1 MKHFY
6 TLFLLFTISL
16 SFSQRKYSQSYFS
29 NPMDIPLVVA
39 GTFGELRSNH
49 FHSGIDLKTQQKEGV
64 PILAPANGYIYRIKV
79 AQYGFG
85 KVLYVKHPS
94 GFTTV
99 FAHLQKFAPRI
110 QKYVKDIQYKKK
122 SYYTGNL
129 FPEEEKFPV
138 KKGEIIGY
146 SGDTGSSGGPHLHY
160 EIRDSKTDKI
170 INPLHFG
177 LAVKDTR
184 NPIIE
189 KLMVFPLDTNA
200 RVNNS
205 NQKSTIP
212 IKKINEGKYIAE
224 RIKANGSIGL
234 GVVTFDRQDE
244 AMNRNG
250 IYSLEM
256 HVNGELVYY
265 HDLETF
271 SFAESK
277 YINLLIDFEH
287 YGKFKK
293 KFQKTHKVSK
303 NKLSLYKNLINDGKL
318 IIEPLASYNVEIIA
332 KDFEGNASKL
342 RIPIKGVSKNELEV
356 KKDTTEYKITAVN
369 FNKFQKENVTIA
381 FPKNSFYHDCYLNFD
396 VNDGIAKIHEP
407 TIPLDKRFTLTF
419 DTSHLNTKEK
429 QQVYIA
435 NVTKK
440 KYPKYVSTKK
450 KENKVYTNQKT
461 LGSYTLKLDSISP
474 KINLVNFAD
483 QQWITKNKTL
493 KVKIKDEES
502 GIKDFRGSIDNEWVL
517 MEYNH
522 KKGILTYD
530 FSDKKLV
537 GSKHIFK
544 IVVSDNVGNTETIS
558 TTFYRKP

>member
-1 MKHFY
+1 MKHLH
-6 TLFLLFTISL
+6 TILLLFTISVG
-16 SFSQRKYSQSYFS
+16 FSQRKYSQSYFS
-29 NPMDIPLVVA
+29 NPMDIPVVVA

-49 FHSGIDLKTQQKEGV
+49 FHSGIDLKTQQKEGI

-99 FAHLQKFAPRI
+99 FAHLQRFSPKI
-110 QKYVKDIQYKKK
+110 QKYVKSIQYKKK

-129 FPEEEKFPV
+129 FPGEEKFPV

-146 SGDTGSSGGPHLHY
+146 SGDTGSSGGPHLHF

-200 RVNNS
+200 RVNNA
-205 NQKSTIP
+205 NVKSIIP
-212 IKKINEGKYIAE
+212 IKKVDKGKYVSQ
-224 RIKANGSIGL
+224 RIEASGTIGL
-234 GVVTFDRQDE
+234 GVVAFDRQDD

-256 HVNGELVYY
+256 NVNGERVYY
-265 HDLETF
+265 HDVETF

-277 YINLLIDFEH
+277 YINLLIDYDH

-293 KFQKTHKVSK
+293 KFQKTHRVTK
-303 NKLSLYKNLINDGKL
+303 NKLSLYENLINEGKL
-318 IIEPLASYNVEIIA
+318 NIEPLASYNIEIIA

-342 RIPIKGVSKNELEV
+342 RIPIKGVSKNELDV

-419 DTSHLNTKEK
+419 NTSHLNTKKK

-502 GIKDFRGSIDNEWVL
+502 GIKDFRGYIDNEWVL

-558 TTFYRKP
+558 ATFYRKP

>member
-1 MKHFY
+1 MKHYY
-6 TLFLLFTISL
+6 TLILLFVVSL
-16 SFSQRKYSQSYFS
+16 GFAQKKYSKSYFAK
-29 NPMDIPLVVA
+29 PMGIPVVVA

-49 FHSGIDLKTQQKEGV
+49 FHSGIDLKTQQKEGI
-64 PILAPANGYIYRIKV
+64 PILAPANGYVFRIKV

-94 GFTTV
+94 GHTTV
-99 FAHLQKFAPRI
+99 FAHLQRFAPKI
-110 QKYVKDIQYKKK
+110 QKYVKSIQYKKK

-129 FPEEEKFPV
+129 FPDEEKFPV

-160 EIRDSKTDKI
+160 EIRDSKTDRI

-177 LAVKDTR
+177 LEVKDTR
-184 NPIIE
+184 HPIIE
-189 KLMVFPLDTNA
+189 KLMAFPLDSAA

-205 NQKSTIP
+205 NLKSVIP
-212 IKKINEGKYIAE
+212 IKKLENGKYVSE
-224 RIKANGSIGL
+224 RILANGTIGL
-234 GVVTFDRQDE
+234 GVSTFDRQDG

-256 HVNGELVYY
+256 HVNGQRVYY
-265 HDLETF
+265 HDVETF

-277 YINLLIDFEH
+277 YINLLIDYDH
-287 YGKFKK
+287 YGKYKK
-293 KFQKTHKVSK
+293 RFQKTHRVSK
-303 NKLSLYKNLINDGKL
+303 NKLSLYENLVNEGRL
-318 IIEPLASYNVEIIA
+318 TIEPFSSYNIEIIA
-332 KDFEGNASKL
+332 KDFNGNASTL
-342 RIPIKGVSKNELEV
+342 RIPIKGVAQNKIETQ
-356 KKDTTEYKITAVN
+356 KDTTNYKITAAN
-369 FNKFQKENVTIA
+369 FNKFEQDGVSIA
-381 FPKNSFYHDCYLNFD
+381 FPKKSFYHDCYLDFE
-396 VNDGIAKIHEP
+396 VKDGIAKIHEP

-419 DTSHLNTKEK
+419 NTSHLTATEK

-440 KYPKYVSTKK
+440 KYPKHVSTKK

-461 LGSYTLKLDSISP
+461 LGSYTLKFDSIKP
-474 KINLVNFAD
+474 KISLINFAD

-502 GIKDFRGSIDNEWVL
+502 GIKDFRGYIDNEWIL

-558 TTFYRKP
+558 KTFYRKP